1 MKSCS
6 STVHFREGK
15 MPREHKT
22 KGRRSV
28 PILVHRIW
36 KKIAEEMDVKEKG
49 KKSTPRQTMKWRI
62 INNPSPLP

>member
-1 MKSCS
+1 
-6 STVHFREGK
+6 
-15 MPREHKT
+15 MPREHKA

-49 KKSTPRQTMKWRI
+49 KKSTPRQTCNIRFRRCVF
-62 INNPSPLP
+62 NSRLPFTKS